1 MSLVKNGKLEGDWL
15 KEETRDGEFVR
26 MDSVFRNWVTADGSP
41 GPTGTGGF
49 KAEPDR
55 YHLYVSYACP
65 WAHRTLMF
73 RALKKL
79 DSLITVSVVHPGMGP
94 ESWNFDSSFPGA
106 TEDHLHQSKFLY
118 ELYTRADSAYS
129 GIVTVPALWDKQRN
143 TIVNN
148 ESSEIIRM
156 FNSAF
161 DAYTDVK
168 TDYYPAGLRGEI
180 DAINQVIYDNVNNG
194 VYRCGFAQTQQAY
207 DKAFANLFNAL
218 DMLEDRLDKQR
229 YLVGNT
235 ITEADW
241 RLLPTLLRFDPVYV
255 GHFKCNKRRIADY
268 PNLSNYLRD
277 LFQQPGIAETFNL
290 EHVKYHY
297 YWSHDS
303 INPTRIVPRGP
314 ELDYMA
320 PHNRDRFTK

>member
-1 MSLVKNGKLEGDWL
+1 MSLVKDGVLQGDWL
-15 KEETRDGEFVR
+15 EQETKDGEFVR
-26 MDSVFRNWVTADGSP
+26 WDSVFRNWVTADGSP
-41 GPTGTGGF
+41 GPTGVGGY

-73 RALKKL
+73 RKLKKL
-79 DSLITVSVVHPGMGP
+79 EDIISVSVVHPGMGP
-94 ESWNFDSSFPGA
+94 ESWKFDNSFPGA
-106 TEDHLHQSKFLY
+106 TPDHINHCEY
-118 ELYTRADSAYS
+118 MHEVYTRAAPHYS
-129 GIVTVPALWDKQRN
+129 GIVTVPVLWDKQGQ

-161 DAYTDVK
+161 NAFTDVT
-168 TDYYPAGLRGEI
+168 TDYYPEALRVEI
-180 DAINQVIYDNVNNG
+180 DNINKFVYDNVNNG
-194 VYRCGFAQTQQAY
+194 VYRCGFASTQAAY
-207 DKAFANLFNAL
+207 ERAFNAL
-218 DMLEDRLDKQR
+218 FSALDTLEERLRQQR

-255 GHFKCNKRRIADY
+255 GHFKCNLRRIADY
-268 PNLSNYLRD
+268 PNLSHYLRD
-277 LFQQPGIAETFNL
+277 LYQQPGIAETFNL

-297 YWSHDS
+297 YWSHES
-303 INPTRIVPRGP
+303 INPTRIVPKGP
-314 ELDYMA
+314 ALDYMA
-320 PHNRDRFTK
+320 PHDRERFE

>member
-1 MSLVKNGKLEGDWL
+1 MSLVKDGVLQGDWL
-15 KEETRDGEFVR
+15 EQETKDGEFVR
-26 MDSVFRNWVTADGSP
+26 WDSVFRNWVTADGSP
-41 GPTGTGGF
+41 GPTGVGGY

-73 RALKKL
+73 RKLKKL
-79 DSLITVSVVHPGMGP
+79 EDIISVSVVHPGMGP
-94 ESWNFDSSFPGA
+94 ESWKFDNSFPGA
-106 TEDHLHQSKFLY
+106 TPDHINHCEY
-118 ELYTRADSAYS
+118 MHEVYTRAAPHYS
-129 GIVTVPALWDKQRN
+129 GIVTVPVLWDKQEQ

-161 DAYTDVK
+161 NAFTDVT
-168 TDYYPAGLRGEI
+168 TDYYPEALRVEI
-180 DAINQVIYDNVNNG
+180 DNINKFVYDNVNNG
-194 VYRCGFAQTQQAY
+194 VYRCGFASTQAAY
-207 DKAFANLFNAL
+207 ERAFNAL
-218 DMLEDRLDKQR
+218 FSALDTLEERLRQQR

-255 GHFKCNKRRIADY
+255 GHFKCNLRRIADY
-268 PNLSNYLRD
+268 PNLSHYLRD
-277 LFQQPGIAETFNL
+277 LYQQPGIAETFNL

-297 YWSHDS
+297 YWSHES
-303 INPTRIVPRGP
+303 INPTRIVPKGP
-314 ELDYMA
+314 ALDYMA
-320 PHNRDRFTK
+320 PHDRERFE

>member
-1 MSLVKNGKLEGDWL
+1 MSLVKDGVLQGDWL
-15 KEETRDGEFVR
+15 EQETKDGEFVR
-26 MDSVFRNWVTADGSP
+26 WDSVFRNWVTADGSP
-41 GPTGTGGF
+41 GPTGVGGY

-73 RALKKL
+73 RKLKKL
-79 DSLITVSVVHPGMGP
+79 EDIISVSVVHPGMGP
-94 ESWNFDSSFPGA
+94 ESWKFDNSFPGA
-106 TEDHLHQSKFLY
+106 TPDHINHCEY
-118 ELYTRADSAYS
+118 MHEVYTRAAPHYS
-129 GIVTVPALWDKQRN
+129 GIVTVPVLWDKQEQ

-161 DAYTDVK
+161 NAFTDVT
-168 TDYYPAGLRGEI
+168 TDYYPEALRVEI
-180 DAINQVIYDNVNNG
+180 DNINKFVYDNVNNG
-194 VYRCGFAQTQQAY
+194 VYRCGFASTQAAY
-207 DKAFANLFNAL
+207 ERAFDALFSAL
-218 DMLEDRLDKQR
+218 DTLEERLRQQR

-255 GHFKCNKRRIADY
+255 GHFKCNLRRIADY
-268 PNLSNYLRD
+268 PNLSHYLRD
-277 LFQQPGIAETFNL
+277 LYQQPGIAETFNL

-297 YWSHDS
+297 YWSHES
-303 INPTRIVPRGP
+303 INPTRIVPKGP
-314 ELDYMA
+314 ALDYMA
-320 PHNRDRFTK
+320 PHDRERFE